1 MNKLLAA
8 SLLLLASGGSAFAQV
23 STNSN
28 TQTDSAAQAIAAPSI
43 NFNSSNATHTE
54 QTVRNTP
61 DAVGPGLFAGTNP
74 CAVGVSGGIGLP
86 GFGIG
91 GGATFSDSG
100 CERRNLAGALYTMG
114 LGAAAQEL
122 LCENEEVRTAFRRIR
137 QPCAVDLPNGLVAG
151 AAPMPPAAPARLAA
165 ATPVPA
171 TPVVVGGRREA
182 ATFMRPDWCATVDTR
197 NEMEVARTRAA
208 CGG

>member
-1 MNKLLAA
+1 MKKLLAA
-8 SLLLLASGGSAFAQV
+8 SLLLLVSGGSAFAQMS
-23 STNSN
+23 STST

-43 NFNSSNATHTE
+43 NFNSSSATHTS

-61 DAVGPGLFAGTNP
+61 DASGPGLFAGTNP

-100 CERRNLAGALYTMG
+100 CERRNMAGALYTMG
-114 LGAAAQEL
+114 LAAAAKEV
-122 LCENEEVRTAFRRIR
+122 LCANDEVRTAFIRVR
-137 QPCAVDLPNGLVAG
+137 QPCAIDLPGGVVAAASPPAPMAA
-151 AAPMPPAAPARLAA
+151 AAPLPPAASNATTVIAGPRNARTA
-165 ATPVPA
+165 
-171 TPVVVGGRREA
+171 
-182 ATFMRPDWCATVDTR
+182 FIRPDWCETVDV
-197 NEMEVARTRAA
+197 NNAMEVARTRAA